1 MSSIEVDKIV
11 PATGTSL
18 TLGDS
23 GDTFTIPSGVTL
35 TNNGTASGFGGAFEG
50 QLLHVQ
56 DQKANGT
63 DGDSLTAGSWQT
75 RTLNTIKTN
84 EITGASLS
92 SNQISLPSGTYY
104 IIAKANLFDGNRHK
118 IKLRNITDSSDEIIG
133 SSEFSHSSYQDAS
146 NSYLNGRFTI
156 NASKTF
162 EIQHR
167 SESSATLGIG
177 SIFGVIEVFADVQI
191 WKVA

>member
-1 MSSIEVDKIV
+1 MALTTLPTAALANDAVDNTKLDL
-11 PATGTSL
+11 ADNYAFTGTV
-18 TLGDS
+18 T
-23 GDTFTIPSGVTL
+23 GVD
-35 TNNGTASGFGGAFEG
+35 GKFES

-56 DQKANGT
+56 DQRASATN
-63 DGDSLTAGSWQT
+63 GDSITAGSWQT

-84 EITGASLS
+84 EITSASLS
-92 SNQISLPSGTYY
+92 SNQISLPSGTYH
-104 IIAKANLFDGNRHK
+104 IMAKANLFDGNRHK

-133 SSEFSHSSYQDAS
+133 SSEYSHSSYQDTT

-156 NASKTF
+156 GGTKTF

-167 SESSATLGIG
+167 SESIATLGIA
-177 SIFGVIEVFADVQI
+177 SIFGVIEVYADVQI

>member
-1 MSSIEVDKIV
+1 MSEIRVDKIS
-11 PATGTSL
+11 PRLGTDV

-35 TNNGTASGFGGAFEG
+35 TNNGTASGFGGAFES
-50 QLLHVQ
+50 QLLHIQ
-56 DQKANGT
+56 DQRASGT
-63 DGDSLTAGSWQT
+63 NGDSITGGSWQT

-84 EITGASLS
+84 EITSASLS

-104 IIAKANLFDGNRHK
+104 IIAKANIYDVLRHK
-118 IKLRNITDSSDEIIG
+118 IKLRNITDSSNEIIG
-133 SSEFSHSSYQDAS
+133 SSEFSHNADNDAT
-146 NSYLNGRFTI
+146 NAYLHGRFTI
-156 NASKTF
+156 NDSKTF

-167 SESSATLGIG
+167 TETTGTRGIASS
-177 SIFGVIEVFADVQI
+177 FGVIEVYADVQI